1 MGQRQSVEHGYFLKV
16 LQAFL
21 REKGFKVSHNSLDK
35 FFDTVR
41 IICPWFPDQGSVD
54 LSDWQRV
61 GQTLKNELKI
71 RGEQLPPDIWT
82 TWNCMKEVLDPTD
95 SIEIISLNSK
105 SEESPPSMEG
115 SLENQKIHTPPLHKL
130 SLGIDDEEEDL
141 FDGPYLEDRREE
153 IFVLNHAEPPPP
165 PLLHSSA
172 VQTEKAPRSL
182 FPVQPDDSYPI
193 KGATPLQR
201 ALYQASQRGEDVSEF
216 QLFSVTVQGG
226 QRAYTALSFKVL
238 KDIKQ
243 ACTQYGPTA
252 PFTLSMLDNM
262 TREALCPGDWRV
274 IAQACLSP
282 GDNLLWKTQ
291 FSENAEKQ
299 ASYNRGT
306 NIPVDYM
313 LTGSGPYY
321 DVGLQLNFPEV
332 AYTQI
337 NSCSLSAWKKLPTT
351 NTRSQEL
358 SKIRQGPEE
367 NYYDFVARLLT
378 AVSRIVTDA
387 EAGTLIVK
395 QLAYENANAACQAAI
410 RPWKNQGTLEDY
422 VRLCADLGPSNLQGV
437 TLAAAFKGIPHAKL
451 HAQILKQNKNP
462 NMKMNQKCFLCGQLG
477 HFKNQCPQKKIS
489 QTTKNPQN
497 LCPRCHRGY
506 HWANECRSKTDSK
519 GNPLSGNWKGGLPR
533 PQQTI
538 GALFP
543 QQTSLPSPT
552 PMTSLELTDYTAVPP
567 PVQD

>member
-16 LQAFL
+16 LQALL

-35 FFDTVR
+35 FFDTVG

-61 GQTLKNELKI
+61 RQTLKNELKI
-71 RGEQLPPDIWT
+71 RGEQLPLDIWT
-82 TWNCMKEVLDPTD
+82 TWNCIKEVLDPTD

-105 SEESPPSMEG
+105 SEKSSSKPFSCPS
-115 SLENQKIHTPPLHKL
+115 
-130 SLGIDDEEEDL
+130 
-141 FDGPYLEDRREE
+141 
-153 IFVLNHAEPPPP
+153 
-165 PLLHSSA
+165 
-172 VQTEKAPRSL
+172 
-182 FPVQPDDSYPI
+182 DDSYPI
-193 KGATPLQR
+193 KGVTPLQR
-201 ALYQASQRGEDVSEF
+201 TLFQASQRGEDVSEF
-216 QLFSVTVQGG
+216 QLFPVTVQGG

-238 KDIKQ
+238 KDLKQ

-252 PFTLSMLDNM
+252 PFTLSMLDNL

-306 NIPVDYM
+306 NIPVDYNM

-321 DVGLQLNFPEV
+321 DVGLQLDFPEV

-337 NSCSLSAWKKLPTT
+337 NSCSLSAWKKLPAT

-367 NYYDFVARLLT
+367 NYSDFVARLLT

-395 QLAYENANAACQAAI
+395 QLAYENANATCQAAI

-422 VRLCADLGPSNLQGV
+422 VRLCADIGPSYLQGV
-437 TLAAAFKGIPHAKL
+437 TLAAAFKGIPPAKL

-462 NMKMNQKCFLCGQLG
+462 NTKIHQKCFLCGQLG
-477 HFKNQCPQKKIS
+477 HFKNQCPQKKTS
-489 QTTKNPQN
+489 QTTKKKTQN
-497 LCPRCHRGY
+497 LCPRDPWVVQRFSACLWPR
-506 HWANECRSKTDSK
+506 ARSWRPGIESHV
-519 GNPLSGNWKGGLPR
+519 GLPVH
-533 PQQTI
+533 
-538 GALFP
+538 GACFSLYLCLCLSL
-543 QQTSLPSPT
+543 SLP
-552 PMTSLELTDYTAVPP
+552 V
-567 PVQD
+567 

>member
-16 LQAFL
+16 LQALL

-82 TWNCMKEVLDPTD
+82 TWNCIKEVLDPTD

-105 SEESPPSMEG
+105 SEKESPPSMGG
-115 SLENQKIHTPPLHKL
+115 SLKNQKIHTPPLHKL
-130 SLGIDDEEEDL
+130 SLRIDDEKEDP

-153 IFVLNHAEPPPP
+153 VFVLNHAEPPPP

-182 FPVQPDDSYPI
+182 FPVQSDDSYPI
-193 KGATPLQR
+193 KGVTPLQR
-201 ALYQASQRGEDVSEF
+201 TLFQASQRGEDVSEF
-216 QLFSVTVQGG
+216 QLFPVTVQGG
-226 QRAYTALSFKVL
+226 QRAYTALSFKGL
-238 KDIKQ
+238 KDLKQ

-252 PFTLSMLDNM
+252 PFTLSILDNF

-274 IAQACLSP
+274 IAQAGLSP
-282 GDNLLWKTQ
+282 GENLLWKTQ

-306 NIPVDYM
+306 NIPVDYNM

-321 DVGLQLNFPEV
+321 DVGLQLDFPEV

-367 NYYDFVARLLT
+367 NYSDFVARLLT
-378 AVSRIVTDA
+378 AVSRI
-387 EAGTLIVK
+387 
-395 QLAYENANAACQAAI
+395 NANATCQAAI

-422 VRLCADLGPSNLQGV
+422 VRLCADIGPSYLQGV
-437 TLAAAFKGIPHAKL
+437 TLAAAFKGIPPAKL

-462 NMKMNQKCFLCGQLG
+462 NMKINQKCFLCGQLG
-477 HFKNQCPQKKIS
+477 HFKNQCPQKKTS
-489 QTTKNPQN
+489 QTTKKT
-497 LCPRCHRGY
+497 
-506 HWANECRSKTDSK
+506 SK
-519 GNPLSGNWKGGLPR
+519 PLP
-533 PQQTI
+533 
-538 GALFP
+538 
-543 QQTSLPSPT
+543 
-552 PMTSLELTDYTAVPP
+552 
-567 PVQD
+567 

>member
-1 MGQRQSVEHGYFLKV
+1 MEQRQSVEHGYFLKV
-16 LQAFL
+16 LQALL

-54 LSDWQRV
+54 LSDWQR
-61 GQTLKNELKI
+61 GKK
-71 RGEQLPPDIWT
+71 RGKQLPPDIWT
-82 TWNCMKEVLDPTD
+82 TWNCIKEVLDPTD

-105 SEESPPSMEG
+105 
-115 SLENQKIHTPPLHKL
+115 N
-130 SLGIDDEEEDL
+130 DEKEDL

-216 QLFSVTVQGG
+216 QLFPVTVQGG

-238 KDIKQ
+238 KDLKQ

-252 PFTLSMLDNM
+252 PFTLSMLDNL

-282 GDNLLWKTQ
+282 GDNLLWSKQ

-306 NIPVDYM
+306 NIPVDYNM

-337 NSCSLSAWKKLPTT
+337 NSCSLSAWKKLPAT

-367 NYYDFVARLLT
+367 NYSDFVARLLT
-378 AVSRIVTDA
+378 AISRIVTDV
-387 EAGTLIVK
+387 EADTLIVK

-422 VRLCADLGPSNLQGV
+422 VCLCADIGPSYLQGV
-437 TLAAAFKGIPHAKL
+437 TLAAAFKGISPAKL
-451 HAQILKQNKNP
+451 HTQILKQNKNP

-477 HFKNQCPQKKIS
+477 HFKNQCPQKKKLLKLQKYFKTFALDATEDIIGLMNVD
-489 QTTKNPQN
+489 QR
-497 LCPRCHRGY
+497 LILRGIPFRETGRG
-506 HWANECRSKTDSK
+506 ACRGPNK
-519 GNPLSGNWKGGLPR
+519 
-533 PQQTI
+533 Q
-538 GALFP
+538 
-543 QQTSLPSPT
+543 
-552 PMTSLELTDYTAVPP
+552 
-567 PVQD
+567 

>member
-16 LQAFL
+16 LQALL

-41 IICPWFPDQGSVD
+41 IICPWFPDQG
-54 LSDWQRV
+54 
-61 GQTLKNELKI
+61 
-71 RGEQLPPDIWT
+71 EQLPPDIWT
-82 TWNCMKEVLDPTD
+82 TWNCIKEVLDPTD

-105 SEESPPSMEG
+105 DEKE
-115 SLENQKIHTPPLHKL
+115 
-130 SLGIDDEEEDL
+130 IDDEEEDP
-141 FDGPYLEDRREE
+141 FDGPYLEDRRKEV
-153 IFVLNHAEPPPP
+153 FVLNHAEPPPP

-182 FPVQPDDSYPI
+182 FPVQSDDSYPI
-193 KGATPLQR
+193 KGVTPLQR
-201 ALYQASQRGEDVSEF
+201 TLFQASQRGEDVSEF
-216 QLFSVTVQGG
+216 QLFPVTVQGG

-238 KDIKQ
+238 KDLKQ

-252 PFTLSMLDNM
+252 PFTLSMLDNL

-299 ASYNRGT
+299 ASYNKRT
-306 NIPVDYM
+306 NIPVDYNM

-321 DVGLQLNFPEV
+321 DVGLQLGFPEV

-367 NYYDFVARLLT
+367 NYSDFVARLFFFNK
-378 AVSRIVTDA
+378 
-387 EAGTLIVK
+387 LIFIGNSHRFGSWHFNK

-422 VRLCADLGPSNLQGV
+422 VRLCADIGPSYLQGV
-437 TLAAAFKGIPHAKL
+437 TLAAAFKGIPPAKL

-462 NMKMNQKCFLCGQLG
+462 NMKINQKCFLCGQLG
-477 HFKNQCPQKKIS
+477 HFKNQCPQKKTS
-489 QTTKNPQN
+489 QTTKKT
-497 LCPRCHRGY
+497 
-506 HWANECRSKTDSK
+506 SK
-519 GNPLSGNWKGGLPR
+519 PLP
-533 PQQTI
+533 
-538 GALFP
+538 
-543 QQTSLPSPT
+543 
-552 PMTSLELTDYTAVPP
+552 
-567 PVQD
+567 